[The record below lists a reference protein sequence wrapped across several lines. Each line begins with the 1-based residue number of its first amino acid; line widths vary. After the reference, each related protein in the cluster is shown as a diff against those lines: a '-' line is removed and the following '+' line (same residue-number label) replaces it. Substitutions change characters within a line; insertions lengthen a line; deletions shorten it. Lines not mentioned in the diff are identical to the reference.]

1 MSSIED
7 KILEIHRGGKIE
19 VNPRTPAKNKK
30 DLSLIY
36 TPGVAKPCMEIYKN
50 KDLVYE
56 YTSKGNSVAIVTDG
70 SAVLGL
76 GNIGPEAAIPVM
88 EGKAVIFKEFAG
100 VNAYPICLKTQDM
113 EEIIQTVHYISP
125 VFGGINLEDISA
137 PRCFEIEKR
146 LKAELDIPVFHDDQH
161 GTAIVTLA
169 ALKNA
174 LKVVKKDISEV
185 EVVVSGAG
193 AAGIAV
199 SILLVGAGVKDVILV
214 DSTGVLYHGR
224 EENMN
229 FAKEDILSITNK
241 HGIKGRLED
250 AVKGKDVFIGVSAAG
265 ILSKDMVRSMKNPII
280 FAMANPD
287 PEIMPEDAYEAG
299 AQVVATGRS
308 DYPNQ
313 VNNALVFPGIF
324 RAALD
329 MKIQIDY
336 CMKLAAADAIAN
348 MVKKPKKNKIV
359 PDIFAK
365 NLVKNIVKAVK
376 ATRSN

>member
-19 VNPRTPAKNKK
+19 VNPKTPAKNKK

-50 KDLVYE
+50 KSLVYE

-76 GNIGPEAAIPVM
+76 GNIGPEAALPVM
-88 EGKAVIFKEFAG
+88 EGKAVIFKEFANI
-100 VNAYPICLKTQDM
+100 NAYPICLKTQDM

-199 SILLVGAGVKDVILV
+199 SILLIGAGVKDVILV
-214 DSTGVLYHGR
+214 DSTGILYHGR

-241 HGIKGRLED
+241 HGIKGSLED

-265 ILSKDMVRSMKNPII
+265 LLSKDMVRSMKNPII

-329 MKIQIDY
+329 MRLQIDY
-336 CMKLAAADAIAN
+336 SMKLAAADAIAS
-348 MVKKPKKNKIV
+348 MVKKPTKKKIV

-365 NLVKNIVKAVK
+365 NLVKKIVEAVK
-376 ATRSN
+376 ATRCN

>member
-1 MSSIED
+1 MSSIKD
-7 KILEIHRGGKIE
+7 KVLELHKGGKIE
-19 VNPRTPAKNKK
+19 INPITPAKNRK
-30 DLSLIY
+30 DLSMIY

-56 YTSKGNSVAIVTDG
+56 YTSKWNNIAIVTDG

-100 VNAYPICLKTQDM
+100 INAYPICLKTQDM

-174 LKVVKKDISEV
+174 LKVVEKDISEV

-199 SILLVGAGVKDVILV
+199 STLLIGAGVNDVILV
-214 DSTGVLYHGR
+214 DSKGILYRGR
-224 EENMN
+224 TENMN

-241 HGIKGRLED
+241 NNIKGSLED

-265 ILSKDMVRSMKNPII
+265 LLSKDMVRSMKNPII
-280 FAMANPD
+280 FAMANPN

-299 AQVVATGRS
+299 AKVVATGRS

-329 MKIQIDY
+329 MRLQIDY
-336 CMKLAAADAIAN
+336 SMKFAAADAIAR
-348 MVKKPKKNKIV
+348 MVKKPTKKKIV
-359 PDIFAK
+359 PNIFAK
-365 NLVKNIVKAVK
+365 NLVKNIVKAIKTV
-376 ATRSN
+376 R